1 MEVDATSRVTRRKA
15 SATVLRYQPE
25 PPMPN
30 LAGALDSL
38 TAQDDGLYG
47 CQAPEGWTQGRTL
60 YGGMTAALAAKAA
73 TMMAPELPPLRSAL
87 FSFIGPAAGALT
99 FRPEILRQGRSA
111 TVVNIDALADGAL
124 IARGVLTYGAAR
136 QSSIHHALA
145 PATNLPPPDACDPFT
160 PQAQAMSGF
169 HEKFERRLA
178 TGSRLFTGA
187 AEAEFEVWVRY
198 VEVAD
203 VDPTLALLALADS
216 LPPAAMA
223 AFTAPAPISTMTWMI
238 DLIHPLPTDGWRL
251 LRARS
256 EACADGYSQQAMD
269 VLAEDGTRIAVGR
282 QTVAV
287 FA

>member
-1 MEVDATSRVTRRKA
+1 
-15 SATVLRYQPE
+15 
-25 PPMPN
+25 MPN
-30 LAGALDSL
+30 LAEALDSL
-38 TAQDDGLYG
+38 TAQDGAYG

-60 YGGMTAALAAKAA
+60 YGGMTAALAAKTA
-73 TMMAPELPPLRSAL
+73 TMMAPDLPPLRSAL

-99 FRPEILRQGRSA
+99 FQPEILRQGRSA

-136 QSSIHHALA
+136 QSNIRHALA
-145 PATNLPPPDACDPFT
+145 PVTDLPPPDACDSFT
-160 PQAQAMSGF
+160 PPGQTMSGF
-169 HEKFERRLA
+169 HQKFERRLA

-198 VEVAD
+198 VEAAD

-238 DLIHPLPTDGWRL
+238 DLIHPLPSDGWRL
-251 LRARS
+251 LRSRS

-282 QTVAV
+282 QTVTV
-287 FA
+287 FG